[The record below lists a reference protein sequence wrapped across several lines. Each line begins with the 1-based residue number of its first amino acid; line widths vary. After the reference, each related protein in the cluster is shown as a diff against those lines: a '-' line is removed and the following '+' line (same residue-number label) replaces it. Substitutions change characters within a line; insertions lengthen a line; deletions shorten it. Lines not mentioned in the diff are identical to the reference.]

1 MHRPE
6 RIVRG
11 DREGLRRR
19 AVQIYRRRQGPGG
32 SATSSAAVV
41 AIVLATL
48 AAGCGEDVEP
58 PTAVE
63 LAGMLITPETFADV
77 LADDVVA
84 GDDPWTMNVPTDQPG
99 LASGVVPDE
108 ALEFLPRL
116 ELCPDAGDE
125 AIAAAEAVR
134 WSAFR
139 QLDLDV
145 ADPIEPPN
153 DRTGHLV
160 FVQEYLTTD
169 EVDVIEQRYDLLS
182 AGLAACLGDIA
193 AGEEGPGSVTEMAVP
208 DLGDERYGVLMVIEE
223 AGAWAEW
230 RLHQVLVREG
240 PILALLS
247 IADIRADTEPL
258 FSDDDLD
265 RMFELMAD
273 RIDD

>member
-19 AVQIYRRRQGPGG
+19 TVQIYRRRQGPGG

-84 GDDPWTMNVPTDQPG
+84 GDDPWTMNVPIDQPG

-247 IADIRADTEPL
+247 IADIRADTEPW

>member
-1 MHRPE
+1 M
-6 RIVRG
+6 
-11 DREGLRRR
+11 
-19 AVQIYRRRQGPGG
+19 QIYRRRQGPGG

-48 AAGCGEDVEP
+48 TAGCGEDVEP

-230 RLHQVLVREG
+230 RLHQVIVREG

>member
-1 MHRPE
+1 MHPR
-6 RIVRG
+6 VR
-11 DREGLRRR
+11 RRLLLRRLLR
-19 AVQIYRRRQGPGG
+19 HGV
-32 SATSSAAVV
+32 SSSTTTAASVV
-41 AIVLATL
+41 AIVLAT
-48 AAGCGEDVEP
+48 ATAGCADEARP
-58 PTAVE
+58 PTAVD
-63 LAGMLITPETFADV
+63 LAGMLVSTDTFAGV
-77 LADDVVA
+77 LAADLVT
-84 GDDPWTMNVPTDQPG
+84 GDDPWTVNVPDDQPG

-108 ALEFLPRL
+108 ALEYLPRL
-116 ELCPDAGDE
+116 ELCPAADDE

-134 WSAFR
+134 WMAFR

-145 ADPIEPPN
+145 ADAIEPPG

-169 EVDVIEQRYDLLS
+169 DLDVIERRYDLLS

-193 AGEEGPGSVTEMAVP
+193 AGEEGPGMVTEMAVP

-230 RLHQVLVREG
+230 RLHQVLVRDG
-240 PILALLS
+240 PILALFS
-247 IADIRADTEPL
+247 IVDIRADTEPL